1 MYVKGILMYSDTLI
15 DRAITACGSG
25 AELARRLGVTRA
37 TVNDL
42 KHRRL
47 KISAELAVLLA
58 AVVRDDVY
66 FAVEQV
72 MLEMAK
78 PDMASRLAGAFHR
91 PPEAAGAEETWLISD
106 APTGRPGI
114 NHVKHDFTDYKL
126 STLGMLPQSACGL
139 RSAHR
144 AAQAP

>member
-1 MYVKGILMYSDTLI
+1 MYSDTLI
-15 DRAITACGSG
+15 DRAIAACGSG
-25 AELARRLGVTRA
+25 AELARRIGVSRVTVHQLKTR
-37 TVNDL
+37 
-42 KHRRL
+42 KL

-66 FAVEQV
+66 FAVERV
-72 MLEMAK
+72 MLEMAR

-91 PPEAAGAEETWLISD
+91 PPVATGAEEMWLISD
-106 APTGRPGI
+106 AQTGRPGI
-114 NHVKHDFTDYKL
+114 EHVKHDFTDYKL

-144 AAQAP
+144 AARAP

>member
-1 MYVKGILMYSDTLI
+1 MYSDTLI

-25 AELARRLGVTRA
+25 AELARRIGVSRVTVHQVKTR
-37 TVNDL
+37 
-42 KHRRL
+42 KL

-72 MLEMAK
+72 MLEMAR

-91 PPEAAGAEETWLISD
+91 PLAATGGGEMWLTSD
-106 APTGRPGI
+106 AQTGRPGI
-114 NHVKHDFTDYKL
+114 DHVKHDFTDYKL
-126 STLGMLPQSACGL
+126 STLSTLALGASGL
-139 RSAHR
+139 RLGQLAAH
-144 AAQAP
+144 AP

>member
-1 MYVKGILMYSDTLI
+1 MYSDTLI
-15 DRAITACGSG
+15 DRALTTCGSG

-72 MLEMAK
+72 MLEMAR

-91 PPEAAGAEETWLISD
+91 PLVAAGAEEMWPISD
-106 APTGRPGI
+106 AQTGRPAI
-114 NHVKHDFTDYKL
+114 DHVKREFTDYKL
-126 STLGMLPQSACGL
+126 STFGTLACAASGL
-139 RSAHR
+139 RLGHR
-144 AAQAP
+144 AAHAP